1 VADQPWSEWTGRVQR
16 AEDWVTPQR
25 VAAWFAMLDH
35 TDAPDEGAPA
45 PPGFH
50 WTLAPP
56 LVRESELG
64 PDGHPLRDANSFLPP
79 IPMPRRMWAGS
90 RLTFHRPLLI
100 GDRVERESVITA
112 IQQKQGSSSELVF
125 VTIRHRFTTE
135 LGLAIE
141 EEQDLVYRPTAPIG
155 DRRTTETSTSSP
167 APASRWQRAIY
178 PSETLLFRFSALTF
192 NGHRIHYDRRYATE
206 VENYPGLVVHAPLIA
221 TLLLDLLCGV
231 IRSTSIER
239 FTFKALR
246 PTFNTS
252 DFSISAEPAMEQNRF
267 ELWSADNRGERAVE
281 AYAWIR

>member
-79 IPMPRRMWAGS
+79 VPMPRRMWAGS

-112 IQQKQGSSSELVF
+112 IQEKRGRSSELVF
-125 VTIRHRFTTE
+125 VTILHRFTTE

-141 EEQDLVYRPTAPIG
+141 EEQDLVYRPPPQADERRHTTAS
-155 DRRTTETSTSSP
+155 DSSES
-167 APASRWQRAIY
+167 AASRWQRAIQ

-206 VENYPGLVVHAPLIA
+206 VEKYPGLVVHAPLIA
-221 TLLLDLLCGV
+221 TLLLDLLCSV

-246 PTFNTS
+246 PTFDTS